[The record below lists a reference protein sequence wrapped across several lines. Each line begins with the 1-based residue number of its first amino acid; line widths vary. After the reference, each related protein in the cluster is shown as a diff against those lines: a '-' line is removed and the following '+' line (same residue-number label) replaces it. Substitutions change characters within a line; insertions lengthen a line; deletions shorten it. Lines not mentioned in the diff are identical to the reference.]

1 MGSVALL
8 VAFIG
13 FTGGDTF
20 YNALLVNIA
29 SRKQTD
35 FVSSLGYSLGY
46 IGGGLLFT
54 FCILLYLQ
62 PAWFGLSSATTGIQF
77 SFISVLSGGL
87 FLLFLLFISFSVCAE

>member
-1 MGSVALL
+1 MFGLT
-8 VAFIG
+8 G
-13 FTGGDTF
+13 FGDTF

-77 SFISVLSGGL
+77 SFISVSIWWTIFAIPL
-87 FLLFLLFISFSVCAE
+87 FLFVQEKKIAFISNYYS